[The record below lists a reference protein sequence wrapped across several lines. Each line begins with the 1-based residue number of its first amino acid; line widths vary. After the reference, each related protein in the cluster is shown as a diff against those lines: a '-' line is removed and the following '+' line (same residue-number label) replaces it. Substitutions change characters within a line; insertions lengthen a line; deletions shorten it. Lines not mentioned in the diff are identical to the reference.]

1 MTDPSNSPS
10 PDRAPADIDAAAQD
24 WLLRQ
29 AAGPLTPAELA
40 RFQAWRDA
48 DPRHRAVYDEVAAL
62 WADVGPLEHA
72 FAPRGQGSVPAGKRL
87 PARTSRGRSTF
98 RELWRRLAPMA
109 AGLAAAC
116 ALVFVLGPTVSH
128 LPARLLADH
137 STIAGEQRSV
147 VLPDGS
153 VALLNTDSAID
164 VAYSDR
170 RRVVTLLQGEAW
182 FEVRKDSERPFDVVA
197 VQGRTTAVGTA
208 FAVRDDAGSASVTVT
223 EGVVSVTSPD
233 VAAAASSDATVL
245 LKAGEQVTYPRG
257 AAPGPVRSVDPA
269 LPTAWRHGVIA
280 IRDRPLAEALAEI
293 GRYRE
298 GRIVLLDDASRYG
311 PVTARLAL
319 RDIDGGIDALAATYG
334 LSVTRVTDWLLIVR

>member
-1 MTDPSNSPS
+1 MTDPSNPPS
-10 PDRAPADIDAAAQD
+10 PDRAPAEIDAAAQD

-29 AAGPLTPAELA
+29 AAGPLSPDELV

-72 FAPRGQGSVPAGKRL
+72 FAPRGRDSAAAGKRSPDM
-87 PARTSRGRSTF
+87 PARGRLGF
-98 RELWRRLAPMA
+98 QKRWRRLAPLV
-109 AGLAAAC
+109 AGLAVAC
-116 ALVFVLGPTVSH
+116 ALVFVLAPTVSH
-128 LPARLLADH
+128 LPTRLLADH
-137 STIAGEQRSV
+137 STAAGEQRRV
-147 VLPDGS
+147 DLPDGS

-233 VAAAASSDATVL
+233 ATAAASSDATVL
-245 LKAGEQVTYPRG
+245 LEAGQQVTYLRG
-257 AAPGPVRSVDPA
+257 AAPGPVRSVDPSM
-269 LPTAWRHGVIA
+269 PTAWRHGVIA

-298 GRIVLLDDASRYG
+298 GRILLLGNASRYG